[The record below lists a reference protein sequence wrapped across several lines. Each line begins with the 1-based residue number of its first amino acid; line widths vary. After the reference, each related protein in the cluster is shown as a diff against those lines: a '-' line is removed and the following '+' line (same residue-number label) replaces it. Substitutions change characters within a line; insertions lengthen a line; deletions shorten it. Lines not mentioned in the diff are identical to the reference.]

1 MCTLFTVQLIAVLRS
16 NDWVTQREVS
26 MYENLLFFMIKIII
40 IISIVSNY
48 TLEAAG

>member
-16 NDWVTQREVS
+16 NDWATQREVS

-40 IISIVSNY
+40 ISIVSNY
-48 TLEAAG
+48 TLEAAS